1 MPFYGRGRSWKDYDE
16 ESVHGPGPSATSPIP
31 AGGSPLRSN
40 AGPPPQQNPS
50 IRYNHTA
57 AANSPGRPAK
67 KKRGCLQCFGMGGG
81 ESVSA
86 VERERQATLAAYMN
100 GDDRPINFL
109 LEGVVDRSGRRGR
122 RSISELDRIQEEDPH
137 QSSSFHSKGK
147 TTPPPAAAE
156 DPRRL
161 SSSPQ
166 IPEASAHV
174 QQRQKAAQAVP
185 YKITQPVD
193 EISAEVV
200 FNDLPKHDSN
210 LTLMTSPYNTA
221 MDKSSA
227 TLSDN
232 LAVVR

>member
-1 MPFYGRGRSWKDYDE
+1 
-16 ESVHGPGPSATSPIP
+16 
-31 AGGSPLRSN
+31 
-40 AGPPPQQNPS
+40 
-50 IRYNHTA
+50 
-57 AANSPGRPAK
+57 
-67 KKRGCLQCFGMGGG
+67 MGGG
-81 ESVSA
+81 ESVGA
-86 VERERQATLAAYMN
+86 EERERQATLAAYMN

-109 LEGVVDRSGRRGR
+109 MEGVVDRSGRRGR
-122 RSISELDRIQEEDPH
+122 RSISELDRIQEEDPNVCN
-137 QSSSFHSKGK
+137 QTSSFHSKGK
-147 TTPPPAAAE
+147 TTPPPGE